1 MITNLRYWCQKV
13 LPLVYDD
20 SLSYY
25 ELLNKVATK
34 VNEMINQV
42 NELPDMVDAAV
53 KEQLDDGTVEA
64 IVAEILTRDFFLNVK
79 RPPEG
84 VTAAKGDGAT
94 NDTTAFNEAI
104 AYAAE
109 HDLAILIPEGDYVI
123 TSVLYNRTSGAGD
136 PANISILGCGS
147 EASRLISAN
156 NNTIFKI
163 SGGNNIRAFE
173 MKGVGFSG
181 GGAST
186 SPTLALVD
194 ITAAKVNLCDV
205 SAQDAP
211 TCFHISSCTNL
222 NMEDIECRNY
232 KGRGIWLQSC
242 SHGTITNIRMDG
254 SLTAGYNPVYMQICH
269 DIQINDMMIDNTT
282 GSEDICCTGANNS
295 CYGIS
300 SRWSTALTE
309 APYYVDPN
317 TNNGNEWHI
326 LFKSGPW
333 TADMDNMQQEIDALP
348 TDEDLQNLQNQIDA
362 LPTDQDVA
370 DAVAGEAALR
380 EAADQGLQDQIDAL
394 PTTTSVAEAIAEA
407 KEAYIMERDF
417 NVRDFGAVGDGVTDD
432 TQAFIDCFNYMG
444 TVKRTS
450 NKVMFWAVVPPGRYK
465 ITSQIVIPQNM
476 GLRGTRPF
484 RLHRSEECS
493 WLYITD
499 EYLPNNW
506 NEYRP
511 TTTPDPYDYNYMTI
525 RLSEGS
531 AIMDLGVYYPDQI
544 TYMNTYNTAKEYRYT
559 IGVPHS
565 ISNVLIEGIMA
576 SNPYRFIYLGW
587 AHDQARIRHIY
598 GYPLRIGINNVRS
611 DDVDIYDDIHFHRN
625 FSPHTGVG
633 NPYGTQNLEVFIF
646 KGCDWTQVHNC
657 FAYAFNTGIKL
668 LTAEESSGAYQGCR
682 HMTFDTVNMELSTNC
697 CVMEGDSYNN
707 YAAYDASNGHRDVRF
722 INCVFLGNSDSDNG
736 GLGKGVYLGY
746 GREYNFT
753 NCTWRCPANTCF
765 DMQSNGTAK
774 IDEVKLIGCNFMTNG
789 HTNNSGHYGVINDA
803 ARNLIVI
810 GCNFSTGS
818 SDTNN
823 NVIRSFSTAESATII
838 GSTFRNYAGNVLRS
852 LASNSQFDTAYMIG
866 NVYESC
872 TNVNGAASVVNGIMA
887 NGDGSSVTFLDNTA
901 SQRFVAQTGSV
912 THKTGSVELFVDA
925 QGRLSYYTSDGTKRI
940 LSYT

>member
-34 VNEMINQV
+34 VNEMISQV

-94 NDTTAFNEAI
+94 NDTTAFNEAL

-123 TSVLYNRTSGAGD
+123 TSVLYNRTSSAGD
-136 PANISILGCGS
+136 PVNISILGCGS

-163 SGGNNIRAFE
+163 AGGNYIRAFE

-194 ITAAKVNLCDV
+194 ITASKVNLCDV

-211 TCFHISSCTNL
+211 TCFHITNCSDL

-242 SHGTITNIRMDG
+242 SHGTITNVRMDG

-295 CYGIS
+295 CYSIS
-300 SRWSTALTE
+300 ARWSTALTE
-309 APYYVDPN
+309 APYYVDPTTQN
-317 TNNGNEWHI
+317 RNEWHI

-333 TADMDNMQQEIDALP
+333 TADMETMQQEIDALP
-348 TDEDLQNLQNQIDA
+348 TDEDIQDLQDQIDA

-380 EAADQGLQDQIDAL
+380 EAADTGLQEQIDAL
-394 PTTTSVAEAIAEA
+394 PTTTNVAEAIAAA

-432 TQAFIDCFNYMG
+432 TQAFRDCLAYMS
-444 TVKRTS
+444 TVRGNSYKT
-450 NKVMFWAVVPPGRYK
+450 MLWAVVPPGKYV
-465 ITSQIVIPQNM
+465 ITDTISIPQNM
-476 GLRGTRPF
+476 GIRGTWPLVF
-484 RLHRSEECS
+484 HYGNEGS
-493 WLYITD
+493 WLYIKDDHMPVSFD
-499 EYLPNNW
+499 EYRGVEDS
-506 NEYRP
+506 EYA
-511 TTTPDPYDYNYMTI
+511 TI
-525 RLSEGS
+525 SLQNGS
-531 AIMDLGVYYPDQI
+531 SISDLGIYYPDQVA
-544 TYMNTYNTAKEYRYT
+544 YNQETGNVKEYRYT
-559 IGVPHS
+559 IGFRR
-565 ISNVLIEGIMA
+565 SNSECVIERITA
-576 SNPYRFIYLGW
+576 INPYRFIYLGW
-587 AHDQARIRHIY
+587 AHDGARIRNIW
-598 GYPLRIGINNVRS
+598 GYPLRIGINDIRS
-611 DDVDIYDDIHFHRN
+611 DDVDIIEDVHFHRG
-625 FSPHTGVG
+625 FSRHSAASSYATR
-633 NPYGTQNLEVFIF
+633 NLDCFIF
-646 KGCDWTQVHNC
+646 KGCDWTQIHNC
-657 FAYAFNTGIKL
+657 FAYAFRRGITL
-668 LTAEESSGAYQGCR
+668 LTATETNTETHTETYQGVR
-682 HMTFDTVNMELSTNC
+682 HLVADTVNLEIATEACLI
-697 CVMEGDSYNN
+697 EADARAN
-707 YAAYDASNGHRDVRF
+707 YGIYSNSNGHSDNKF
-722 INCVFLGNSDSDNG
+722 IDCIWQGNANSDNG
-736 GLGKGVYLGY
+736 DFGVGVYLGY
-746 GREYNFT
+746 GKEYSFI
-753 NCTWRCPANTCF
+753 NCTWRCGGNTCINM
-765 DMQSNGTAK
+765 DTTNSAL
-774 IDEVKLIGCNFMTNG
+774 IDELKLIGCNFMYNG
-789 HTNNSGHYGVINDA
+789 HTNESGHYGVINDSA
-803 ARNLIVI
+803 KNLIMI
-810 GCNFSTGS
+810 GCNFNTGT

-823 NVIRSFSTAESATII
+823 NVVRAFSTAESATII
-838 GSTFRNYAGNVLRS
+838 GCRFKNYAGNVIRS

-887 NGDGSSVTFLDNTA
+887 KGDGSSITFLDNTA
-901 SQRFVAQTGSV
+901 SQRFIAQTGSV

-925 QGRLSYYTSDGTKRI
+925 QGRLSYYTADGTKRI